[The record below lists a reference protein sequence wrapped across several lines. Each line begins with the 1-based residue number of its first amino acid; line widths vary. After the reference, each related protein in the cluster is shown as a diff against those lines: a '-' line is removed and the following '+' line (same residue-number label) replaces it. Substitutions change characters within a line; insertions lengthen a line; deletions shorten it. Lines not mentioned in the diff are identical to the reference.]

1 MYLLDAKY
9 VVDTKTKQSVHG
21 DKKNYN
27 FIESYFSRKVFYR
40 NKNVFAM
47 CLQLI
52 SQITNLGL
60 KKKLNTV
67 MNIKYELCT
76 TLYLTP
82 L

>member
-9 VVDTKTKQSVHG
+9 VVETKTKQSVHG
-21 DKKNYN
+21 DKKKSYN

-52 SQITNLGL
+52 SQITYLGL
-60 KKKLNTV
+60 KKIN
-67 MNIKYELCT
+67 
-76 TLYLTP
+76 
-82 L
+82 